1 MWIYGIRLFL
11 TESTK
16 EAKPGAFVYDIIRT
30 FLSNASNGKM
40 NQESEKAKRMCGF
53 YDKQEIMRNH
63 RKKLLETHAS
73 DSRYDKIGGSNNEKE
88 FPKCGDNNEQSNT
101 TECKNR
107 VVRRDSETE
116 HLNCGENYKKSDAD
130 NCIDN
135 SIKSIKERKPG
146 ILNYKDFI
154 QTFLSNANNGKSQE
168 SDITKMFKLN
178 EFDMDEIMNNE
189 LLYQK
194 MFGTV
199 TSDSDFFKCKNKTA
213 KGDNERDRQN
223 YQADNVKS
231 DSLECKN
238 KNIRRNSEECT
249 NHEDY
254 KKSDIDIRIYID
266 NKFCDM
272 ERRLME
278 RIDEMEASTNQ
289 KLNAIL
295 ERLETRLN
303 LQ

>member
-1 MWIYGIRLFL
+1 MWVYGIRLFL
-11 TESTK
+11 TKSTK
-16 EAKPGAFVYDIIRT
+16 EAKPRAFDYDIIRT

-40 NQESEKAKRMCGF
+40 NQESEKAKRICEF

-63 RKKLLETHAS
+63 RKKPLETHAS
-73 DSRYDKIGGSNNEKE
+73 GSRYDKIGGSNNEKE
-88 FPKCGDNNEQSNT
+88 FPKCGDNYEQSNT

-107 VVRRDSETE
+107 VLRRDSETE
-116 HLNCGENYKKSDAD
+116 HSNCEENYKKSDAD
-130 NCIDN
+130 RCIDN
-135 SIKSIKERKPG
+135 DTKSIKERKPG
-146 ILNYKDFI
+146 IFNYKDFV
-154 QTFLSNANNGKSQE
+154 QTFLSNASKSQE
-168 SDITKMFKLN
+168 SDITKMFKFH
-178 EFDMDEIMNNE
+178 EFDGNESMNSE

-199 TSDSDFFKCKNKTA
+199 TSDSDLFKCKNKSA
-213 KGDNERDRQN
+213 KGNNERDRQS
-223 YQADNVKS
+223 YQADNEKS

-254 KKSDIDIRIYID
+254 KKSNIDIRIYID

-278 RIDEMEASTNQ
+278 RIDEMEANTNQ